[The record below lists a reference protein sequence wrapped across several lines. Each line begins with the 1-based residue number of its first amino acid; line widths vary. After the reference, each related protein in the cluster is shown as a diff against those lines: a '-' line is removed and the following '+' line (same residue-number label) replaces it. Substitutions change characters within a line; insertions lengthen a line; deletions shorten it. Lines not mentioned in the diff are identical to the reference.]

1 VPWTD
6 LLGEYVP
13 WPVTALGVL
22 VLIVWLPPHFYH
34 RYTHPPK
41 ETAMPNTLRVPLPA
55 SVDARNR
62 AFRTFAQ
69 GLAVDVVAAVV
80 LAVGPALVGE
90 HFAWTQGVLARAV
103 AGLAAKTAVQTAVS
117 YVARKVV
124 PPPAG

>member
-1 VPWTD
+1 
-6 LLGEYVP
+6 
-13 WPVTALGVL
+13 
-22 VLIVWLPPHFYH
+22 
-34 RYTHPPK
+34 
-41 ETAMPNTLRVPLPA
+41 MPNTLRVPLPA

-90 HFAWTQGVLARAV
+90 HFAWTRAYWAAV